1 MVSGRVV
8 NTGSGVPSSRVKL
21 ISTPVL
27 LPSQWRWLAT
37 VRQTLT
43 GQVDL
48 YQWEQLGIGLL
59 DAVNAFVR
67 RTPFPLHLPRR

>member
-1 MVSGRVV
+1 VES
-8 NTGSGVPSSRVKL
+8 KL
-21 ISTPVL
+21 
-27 LPSQWRWLAT
+27 RWLAT

-59 DAVNAFVR
+59 DAVNISHYRQIGGAGVYLILSESIDYVGGTVQFEAIRLWGVS
-67 RTPFPLHLPRR
+67 